1 MRRLA
6 VVTILPVLL
15 AAGCQGV
22 SESQSYQQRYGH
34 LPCNDR
40 AYDAGLCE
48 QPSNFNLWGTI
59 ITGERQP

>member
-6 VVTILPVLL
+6 MATLLPLMAL
-15 AAGCQGV
+15 AGCQGV
-22 SESQSYQQRYGH
+22 SESQSYEQRFGNTT
-34 LPCNDR
+34 CKDR
-40 AYDAGLCE
+40 AYDAGLCD